1 MIRRQEAMR
10 FLGGFYAFPGGRV
23 SPVDATP
30 ETVARVRGLDA
41 ETAAGRLR
49 NEEGLPS
56 LAFWVA
62 AIRELFEETGVLM
75 ACDAQGAPIDHRDP
89 SVADQVERSRKALMA
104 GEAGVA
110 ALLAPGGGVF
120 GGGPPR
126 HPAPLI
132 TPPPGPLP

>member
-10 FLGGFYAFPGGRV
+10 FLGVFSASPGGRV
-23 SPVDATP
+23 SPVHATP

-89 SVADQVERSRKALMA
+89 AVADQVERSRKALMA
-104 GEAGVA
+104 GGGGEG
-110 ALLAPGGGVF
+110 APGPR
-120 GGGPPR
+120 GGGGL
-126 HPAPLI
+126 PAG
-132 TPPPGPLP
+132 PPPP